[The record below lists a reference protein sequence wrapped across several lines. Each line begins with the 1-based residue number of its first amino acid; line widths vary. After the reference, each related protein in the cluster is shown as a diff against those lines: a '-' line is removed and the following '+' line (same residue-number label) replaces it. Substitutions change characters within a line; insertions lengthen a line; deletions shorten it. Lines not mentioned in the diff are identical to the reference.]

1 MENIRASE
9 IRTYYKRTF
18 FGFSRFLVVVLTF
31 VTALEFFA
39 HIWVNSAITD
49 LANYNLAAVIVSLVF
64 SVLMFFI
71 FLSKAKWPQLVLTSV
86 YIILNILILT
96 KVLDVGAMAIR
107 VYEANEA
114 AREAAGISE
123 SSSADLIPSIN
134 TFINIGKNFES
145 LDSAVLYILK
155 LFAFFYT
162 FVYAVFGI
170 KSLKSVCSES
180 LNDAIRV
187 TLGDIKADPANPK
200 NAAKKF
206 MKKLHKLGRKEKWV
220 DYCHELGV
228 KCILDDPSQNE
239 KYFVDGESEFK
250 GNFLIFFLLNL
261 LWNLLNI
268 ITLGIM
274 VPFTTAWKYK
284 FLAEHSVYSGKK
296 VVFDGKG
303 IQLLGRWLL
312 WELLSIVTLGIYA
325 FFMAVELKKWITK
338 HQHFEGEEGTDSMYT
353 GSAFG
358 RGFMILGLKFIQ
370 GLSLGLATPYVENTI
385 VRYDMEHTVI
395 SGQQLIFGG
404 SALKLLGRFML
415 WVLFTCITIGVYAI
429 LVMPLNMTKYSVSQS
444 RIRDMS
450 YDPESDPR

>member
-9 IRTYYKRTF
+9 IRTYYKGTF
-18 FGFSRFLVVVLTF
+18 FGFSRFLLVVFALGAAFATAVGTLYSGGNPVPIIIGLVL
-31 VTALEFFA
+31 
-39 HIWVNSAITD
+39 SA
-49 LANYNLAAVIVSLVF
+49 
-64 SVLMFFI
+64 LMFFM
-71 FLSKAKWPQLVLTSV
+71 FLSKGKWVQLVLAGLML
-86 YIILNILILT
+86 IFNILLLT
-96 KVLDVGAMAIR
+96 GVIDMVGMAER
-107 VYEANEA
+107 VRQAEEAEA
-114 AREAAGISE
+114 AAASTTLP
-123 SSSADLIPSIN
+123 SSSDLAAINLDNFADTFKSGDSIGLFAIKMSATIYGIVYFIFTIGALKSICAASIN
-134 TFINIGKNFES
+134 NALRAKLEEIRSNPES
-145 LDSAVLYILK
+145 
-155 LFAFFYT
+155 
-162 FVYAVFGI
+162 
-170 KSLKSVCSES
+170 
-180 LNDAIRV
+180 R
-187 TLGDIKADPANPK
+187 K
-200 NAAKKF
+200 NAGKKLV
-206 MKKLHKLGRKEKWV
+206 KKLHKLGRKEKYV

-261 LWNLLNI
+261 LWNLLNT

-312 WELLSIVTLGIYA
+312 WELLCIVTIGIYA
-325 FFMAVELKKWITK
+325 FFMAVELKKWVTK
-338 HQHFEGEEGTDSMYT
+338 HQHFKGEEGTDSMYT

-358 RGFMILGLKFIQ
+358 RGFMILGLRFIQ
-370 GLSLGLATPYVENTI
+370 GISLGLATPYVENTI